1 MDSSQKQS
9 IIDRLKQANNVL
21 VTVSSN
27 PSVDQLSACIGLT
40 LMLNELNKH
49 ATAVFSGIVPPTL
62 EFLQPEKTL
71 ERDTDSLRDFIIALD
86 KSKADKLRYK
96 VEDKVVKIFITPYRT
111 SISDKDLQ
119 FSQGD
124 FNVDVVVCLGVKD
137 QRDLDQAITSH
148 GRILHDATVISINT
162 VAGSTLG
169 TLNWQNAQASSLSE
183 MIASLSAGFDKNLL
197 DTQIATA
204 LLTGVVAETD
214 RFSND
219 KTSPETMKVS
229 AQLMAAGANQQL
241 VATKLAEPPAPVELP
256 REVTP
261 QQINDMTPLPP
272 PPPKPDDG
280 TLHITHDLDEFTL
293 PPPAEPPVEEVT
305 QPEEALPQEP
315 QIQIDKTGQLHQMD
329 VEDRQFL
336 AGPGPSIGPAI
347 LPQPDGGEKPSSE
360 TSPGLPDFALNQ
372 PMFGGTLTA
381 NSRPEELDPATDPLS
396 QPPNDNSQPMLTHN
410 SGAAIPEAPAPRE
423 PKVIQPPQPVA
434 PAGNDEGASS
444 DDKTSTEVK
453 TAVDSPAQPDE
464 SGARDAVEDA
474 IREAAE
480 TPPPKPHDDS
490 SITPPSEEVHDS
502 QSEGKQPAKDSSD
515 KDKDKKPEGAV
526 KATNP
531 LGSLVEPLSA
541 PVNEPAPAAASPS
554 ARPLD
559 MPLPQPPAPL
569 TGEAAPSSA
578 PSSNGAPGMPQ
589 GPPPPVP
596 PPIVPQ
602 FGPNNS

>member
-1 MDSSQKQS
+1 MENQKQS

-40 LMLNELNKH
+40 LMLNELSKH
-49 ATAVFSGIVPPTL
+49 ATAVFSGVIPSTL
-62 EFLQPEKTL
+62 EFLQPEKTI
-71 ERDTDSLRDFIIALD
+71 EKDTDSLRDFIIALD

-111 SISDKDLQ
+111 SISDRDLQ

-148 GRILHDATVISINT
+148 GRILHDATVVSINT
-162 VAGSTLG
+162 AAGSTLG
-169 TLNWQNAQASSLSE
+169 TLNWQNPQASSLSE
-183 MIASLSAGFDKNLL
+183 MIASLGAGFDKNLL

-219 KTSPETMKVS
+219 KTSPEAMKIS

-256 REVTP
+256 HEEPP
-261 QQINDMTPLPP
+261 QQPGVGPAMAPPPP

-280 TLHITHDLDEFTL
+280 TLHITHDQDEVSL
-293 PPPAEPPVEEVT
+293 PPPVEQPTDVVSA
-305 QPEEALPQEP
+305 PEEEEP
-315 QIQIDKTGQLHQMD
+315 QIQIDKSGQLHQL
-329 VEDRQFL
+329 VSEPRQFL
-336 AGPGPSIGPAI
+336 SGPGPSIAPSI
-347 LPQPDGGEKPSSE
+347 LPRPNEDEKLPSDTPPDLSG
-360 TSPGLPDFALNQ
+360 FALNQ

-381 NSRPEELDPATDPLS
+381 NSHPEEFDPTTDPLS
-396 QPPNDNSQPMLTHN
+396 QHPSDDQQQPILTHN
-410 SGAAIPEAPAPRE
+410 NSSAPATELPAPKP
-423 PKVIQPPQPVA
+423 PKVIQPLQPTP
-434 PAGNDEGASS
+434 PASTSA
-444 DDKTSTEVK
+444 DDVK
-453 TAVDSPAQPDE
+453 ADSPIPEGKSATDVAVPPDE
-464 SGARDAVEDA
+464 SGARSAVESA
-474 IREAAE
+474 INEAPE
-480 TPPPKPHDDS
+480 TQTLKPRDDLS
-490 SITPPSEEVHDS
+490 AKPLGEAVHDQPS
-502 QSEGKQPAKDSSD
+502 GVQPAKDST
-515 KDKDKKPEGAV
+515 KDKGKKPDNDAKPTE
-526 KATNP
+526 P
-531 LGSLVEPLSA
+531 LGSLVEPLSTA
-541 PVNEPAPAAASPS
+541 VHEPAPAAASPS

-559 MPLPQPPAPL
+559 MPLPQSPAPSA
-569 TGEAAPSSA
+569 GETP
-578 PSSNGAPGMPQ
+578 PPVSSNNGTPL

-602 FGPNNS
+602 FGPSANQ